1 MRRVT
6 RSRTSSWSRRWR
18 RHDGETHRGRNAE
31 SGAAIVE
38 ASLVTPLFLLLVFGI
53 IELGP
58 LFLNWSATRTAST
71 AGAREGSISGSDPRT
86 DYYVLR
92 GVRKFQ
98 GSSLGVFQSAIVWKA
113 TDPDAEPPLDCMA
126 AATAKSVGVAGKCN
140 IYYLPDLNRPVTDF
154 GHDPLIDPG
163 AIDQYWDPS
172 GRSDI
177 LTGPPDLVGVT
188 VITEH
193 RSLLGVLPKWLVK
206 ETTII
211 PIEARRSGV

>member
-1 MRRVT
+1 MGPAPT
-6 RSRTSSWSRRWR
+6 RTFKDARRWFSTR
-18 RHDGETHRGRNAE
+18 RAARTTET
-31 SGAAIVE
+31 GAAIVE
-38 ASLVTPLFLLLVFGI
+38 ASLVTPLFLVLIFGI

-71 AGAREGSISGSDPRT
+71 AAAREGSISGSDPRT

-92 GVRKFQ
+92 GVKKFR
-98 GSSLGVFQSAIVWKA
+98 GSSLGAFQSAIVWKA
-113 TDPDAEPPLDCMA
+113 PDPDAETPVDCMEA
-126 AATAKSVGVAGKCN
+126 AKSKTVGVVGKCN
-140 IYYLPDLNRPVTDF
+140 IYYLADLDRPVTDF
-154 GHDPLIDPG
+154 GQDPVLFPS

-172 GRSDI
+172 GRSDV

-193 RSLLGVLPKWLVK
+193 RSLLGVLPNWLVK